1 MDHRHTAQGE
11 ANAQRAAWMRVL
23 ALADPAMLDGA
34 FGSLGGLP
42 SHQMLRPA
50 QTGMAMVR
58 ARSGGTGGRF
68 NLGEMTVTRCAVSLD
83 NGVVGIAYVQG
94 RSLRH
99 AEQAAVA
106 DALLQLPDWHDT
118 VQALSLIHI

>member
-50 QTGMAMVR
+50 QT
-58 ARSGGTGGRF
+58 
-68 NLGEMTVTRCAVSLD
+68 
-83 NGVVGIAYVQG
+83 
-94 RSLRH
+94 
-99 AEQAAVA
+99 
-106 DALLQLPDWHDT
+106 
-118 VQALSLIHI
+118 LSLIHI